1 MIGERQRG
9 DELRIRSDLIGTGF
23 RHDRCDEEATIGS
36 RGGCD
41 LVDLL
46 EDDDTSCRR
55 ADEHD
60 EAEDETDDIA

>member
-23 RHDRCDEEATIGS
+23 RHDRCDEEGTVCTSG
-36 RGGCD
+36 RCD

-60 EAEDETDDIA
+60 ETEDETYDIA